1 MSFRDRLSYDAEA
14 GTYFDG
20 DMRYIFIK
28 PEAVMGIVLEMP
40 AEQRPAVFEAMI
52 RSVFTNGGKSAQ
64 SYKDAGAGAS
74 EALLAVIRETSGQL
88 GWGDWDT
95 VLTED
100 SLSVTVRNSPFAAG
114 YGASDVP
121 VCALIVGMLTAVSG
135 MIFSAPT
142 HVTETTC
149 AATGAG
155 VCQFEARIVDTVAQ

>member
-1 MSFRDRLSYDAEA
+1 MSFCDRLSYDAKA

-20 DMRYIFIK
+20 NMRYIFIK
-28 PEAVMGIVLEMP
+28 PEAVMGIILEMTP
-40 AEQRPAVFEAMI
+40 EQRPAVFEAMI

-74 EALLAVIRETSGQL
+74 EALLSVIRETSGQL

-95 VLTED
+95 VLTEE
-100 SLSVTVRNSPFAAG
+100 SLGVTVRSSPFAAG

-135 MIFSAPT
+135 MIFGAPT
-142 HVTETTC
+142 CVTETTC
-149 AATGAG
+149 SAMGAE
-155 VCQFEARIVDTVAQ
+155 VCRFEAQIAKGMKK